1 MYIFAFTNVSCR
13 GSVVAFGSVNNLL
26 FVFNSVDY
34 FDEAGT
40 DPPNSTPGETYLQQG
55 NKVYQV
61 AAFSARKFYLEGI
74 TMYTDEFPSRART
87 FSRSVMSLSSSSTP
101 DSKVRMK
108 YYCLIIRSK
117 YALHMCYQLFC
128 TTSWTALLNK
138 AHFLV

>member
-1 MYIFAFTNVSCR
+1 
-13 GSVVAFGSVNNLL
+13 VAFGSANDLL
-26 FVFNSVDY
+26 FVHDSVDY

-40 DPPNSTPGETYLQQG
+40 DPPNSTPGETYFQQG

-61 AAFSARKFYLEGI
+61 AAFTARKFYLEGI

-108 YYCLIIRSK
+108 YCCLIIRCK
-117 YALHMCYQLFC
+117 YSLLLQHQVFYA
-128 TTSWTALLNK
+128 TSWTALLNK
-138 AHFLV
+138 VG

>member
-1 MYIFAFTNVSCR
+1 MLRLCSGV
-13 GSVVAFGSVNNLL
+13 GSVNDL
-26 FVFNSVDY
+26 VFAYDSVDY

-40 DPPNSTPGETYLQQG
+40 DPPNLTPGETYLQQG

-61 AAFSARKFYLEGI
+61 AAFTARKFYLEGI

-108 YYCLIIRSK
+108 YCCLIFRCK
-117 YALHMCYQLFC
+117 YPLHLQCQVFY
-128 TTSWTALLNK
+128 TTNFTAVAK
-138 AHFLV
+138 